1 LSRKKYVDINY
12 EIRVFFNSHF
22 SELSG
27 DYLAVKNLK
36 KTRFLR
42 ERLEKEKELIFT
54 KDGQPFTLI
63 IGIPPE
69 NVERSLAEIRRAKF
83 SSAVMGGRKKA
94 VSSPPSLEDRDIPW

>member
-27 DYLAVKNLK
+27 DYLAVKDLK
-36 KTRFLR
+36 KTQFLR

-54 KDGQPFTLI
+54 KDGQPFALI
-63 IGIPPE
+63 IGNPPE

-83 SSAVMGGRKKA
+83 SSAVMRGSTEGRFKPTEPGG
-94 VSSPPSLEDRDIPW
+94 